1 MHILL
6 IKPVYLGLLLL
17 KSSKILLYEF
27 HYNEL
32 KPKYS
37 EKTKLCCMDTDSF
50 NAYITTDNIYIDI
63 SEDVE
68 TTILDKTVETK

>member
-1 MHILL
+1 M
-6 IKPVYLGLLLL
+6 L
-17 KSSKILLYEF
+17 KL
-27 HYNEL
+27 HG
-32 KPKYS
+32 

-50 NAYITTDNIYIDI
+50 NANITTDNIYIDI

>member
-1 MHILL
+1 M

-17 KSSKILLYEF
+17 KSSKILLHEF